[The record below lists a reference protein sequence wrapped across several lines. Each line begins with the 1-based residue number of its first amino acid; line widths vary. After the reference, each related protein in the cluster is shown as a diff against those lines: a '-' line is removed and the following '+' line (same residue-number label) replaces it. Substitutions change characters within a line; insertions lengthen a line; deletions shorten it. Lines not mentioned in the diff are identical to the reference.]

1 MDDGPRDPLSPA
13 VSSVPPSLPPSLPPR
28 RPVLSVDA
36 ATDPHAQHERFERAE
51 IAADVAD
58 LPPERRR
65 AVFHYAVQHLL
76 PGALLV
82 HAAAPELDELAQD
95 FDLEPVDAR
104 VWRRT
109 QRTTIHDLVHEARA
123 SIRRIGATELAERLA
138 GAGHAAVPLVIDTRT
153 PTDRVRFGVIAGS
166 IHAPRTVLEWHLDP
180 ANGYRHPA
188 KPGFDDPIVVVCNGG
203 YSSSLAAANLV
214 RLGFT
219 DVADLVGG
227 VHAWRA
233 AGLPVVAARPQPPR
247 PLTDA
252 GTSPGDRDQG
262 SVASAAPSTSRTVA
276 TLRRITA
283 NTSSRVTGAWPSTP
297 AS

>member
-1 MDDGPRDPLSPA
+1 MTMDDVGRAGGAAP
-13 VSSVPPSLPPSLPPR
+13 
-28 RPVLSVDA
+28 PVLCVHA
-36 ATDPHAQHERFERAE
+36 ATDVHAQHERFERAE
-51 IAADVAD
+51 IAADVAA

-65 AVFHYAVQHLL
+65 AAFHYAVQHLL

-82 HAAAPELDELAQD
+82 HAAAPELDELAD
-95 FDLEPVDAR
+95 AFDLEPVTSPGSALR
-104 VWRRT
+104 SWRRT

-123 SIRRIGATELAERLA
+123 SIRRIGPGELADRLA
-138 GAGHAAVPLVIDTRT
+138 GGTTSRRPPLVIDTRT

-180 ANGYRHPA
+180 ANGYRHPL
-188 KPGFDDPIVVVCNGG
+188 KPAFDDPIVVVCNGG

-233 AGLPVVAARPQPPR
+233 AGLPVVAPDHSH
-247 PLTDA
+247 LD
-252 GTSPGDRDQG
+252 
-262 SVASAAPSTSRTVA
+262 
-276 TLRRITA
+276 L
-283 NTSSRVTGAWPSTP
+283 
-297 AS
+297 

>member
-1 MDDGPRDPLSPA
+1 MDDGPRDPLNPA
-13 VSSVPPSLPPSLPPR
+13 VSSVPPSSQPAHWSQPLRSS
-28 RPVLSVDA
+28 VLSVDA

-76 PGALLV
+76 PGALLM
-82 HAAAPELDELAQD
+82 HADAPGLDELAQD

-109 QRTTIHDLVHEARA
+109 TRTTIHDLVHEARA
-123 SIRRIGATELAERLA
+123 SIRRVGPTELAERLVDAGPA
-138 GAGHAAVPLVIDTRT
+138 GARRPLVIDTRT
-153 PTDRVRFGVIAGS
+153 ATDRVRFGVIAGS

-180 ANGYRHPA
+180 ANGYRHAA

-203 YSSSLAAANLV
+203 YSSSLAAANLA

-233 AGLPVVAARPQPPR
+233 AGLPVVAPDHSH
-247 PLTDA
+247 LD
-252 GTSPGDRDQG
+252 
-262 SVASAAPSTSRTVA
+262 
-276 TLRRITA
+276 L
-283 NTSSRVTGAWPSTP
+283 
-297 AS
+297 

>member
-1 MDDGPRDPLSPA
+1 M
-13 VSSVPPSLPPSLPPR
+13 PP
-28 RPVLSVDA
+28 PVLYVDA
-36 ATDPHAQHERFERAE
+36 ATDAHAQHERFERAE
-51 IAADVAD
+51 IAADVAE

-82 HAAAPELDELAQD
+82 HAASPELDALAQD

-109 QRTTIHDLVHEARA
+109 VRTTIHDLVHEARA
-123 SIRRIGATELAERLA
+123 SIRRVGPVELAERLA
-138 GAGHAAVPLVIDTRT
+138 SGGATGGRPPLVIDTRT

-180 ANGYRHPA
+180 ANGYRHPL
-188 KPGFDDPIVVVCNGG
+188 KPAFDDPIVVVCNGG
-203 YSSSLAAANLV
+203 YSSSLAAANLA

-233 AGLPVVAARPQPPR
+233 AGLPVVAPDHSH
-247 PLTDA
+247 LD
-252 GTSPGDRDQG
+252 
-262 SVASAAPSTSRTVA
+262 
-276 TLRRITA
+276 L
-283 NTSSRVTGAWPSTP
+283 
-297 AS
+297 